1 MAKNKKKQNRE
12 APQVMQAARA
22 TERAARVQHMA
33 DSGGRSAFRAVTM
46 PDRRA
51 RANKRAARRVNGA
64 NWD

>member
-1 MAKNKKKQNRE
+1 MAKNKNKNRE

-33 DSGGRSAFRAVTM
+33 DSGGRSAFRSITM
-46 PDRRA
+46 VDRRA
-51 RANKRAARRVNGA
+51 RANRRAARRNNRA